1 MSNIQKTIT
10 ERYEIDIDLDK
21 KTIRVYDRIFCDN
34 YRGSYEPSKTK
45 PGHFTTIAN
54 NGLDLA
60 MISKFIKLIDAA
72 EAANEE
78 A

>member
-21 KTIRVYDRIFCDN
+21 K
-34 YRGSYEPSKTK
+34 
-45 PGHFTTIAN
+45 
-54 NGLDLA
+54 